1 MESYADCFVLL
12 YLFVSFFFIRI
23 KFLKFTNVAIDIKIV
38 DLKFVPIKDVEV
50 ISVVNAGVLST
61 FSEYV
66 EFFLCGFTWVTVYI
80 SFAVGGY
87 IASVVSE
94 HPL

>member
-1 MESYADCFVLL
+1 MLFPSVDVLSP
-12 YLFVSFFFIRI
+12 VVGE
-23 KFLKFTNVAIDIKIV
+23 KVGNVAIDIKTV
-38 DLKFVPIKDVEV
+38 DFKFVPIEDVEV

-66 EFFLCGFTWVTVYI
+66 VISVCGFTLVTVYM